1 MSWTLRFN
9 DKAAKDLQKFS
20 SKDQARILSFL
31 TDRAAERANPR
42 ELAKVLVGSNEQKW
56 RFRVGDYR
64 IVVQFE
70 DDEML
75 ILIIAIGHRREV
87 YR

>member
-1 MSWTLRFN
+1 MSWTLKFN
-9 DKAAKDLQKFS
+9 DKAVKELRRLG

-31 TDRAAERANPR
+31 TSRAAVRQNPR
-42 ELAKVLVGSNEQKW
+42 ELAVQLVGPDNDRW

-64 IVVQFE
+64 VVVQFR
-70 DDEML
+70 DREML
-75 ILIIAIGHRREV
+75 IMVISIGHRREI

>member
-1 MSWTLRFN
+1 MSWTLKFN
-9 DKAAKDLQKFS
+9 DKAVKELGRLG

-31 TDRAAERANPR
+31 TQRAAPRQNPR
-42 ELAKVLVGSNEQKW
+42 EIATQLVGTDSDKW

-64 IVVQFE
+64 VIVQFK
-70 DDEML
+70 DNEML
-75 ILIIAIGHRREV
+75 IMVISIGHRREV

>member
-1 MSWTLRFN
+1 MTWTLRFN
-9 DKAAKDLQKFS
+9 DKAVKELRKLG

-31 TDRAAERANPR
+31 TERAAGRQNPR
-42 ELAKVLVGSNEQKW
+42 ELAVQLVGPDNDKW

-64 IVVQFE
+64 VVVQFK
-70 DDEML
+70 DTEML
-75 ILIIAIGHRREV
+75 ILVIAIGHRREV

>member
-1 MSWTLRFN
+1 MSWTLKFN
-9 DKAAKDLQKFS
+9 EEAVKELRRLG

-31 TDRAAERANPR
+31 TERAVVRQNPR
-42 ELAKVLVGSNEQKW
+42 ELAVQLVGPESAKW

-64 IVVQFE
+64 VVVQFK
-70 DDEML
+70 DTEML
-75 ILIIAIGHRREV
+75 IMVIAIGHRREV